1 MDSTMSASRPA
12 ASGTIG
18 RAATR
23 SSALDWGT
31 ALKMTALVAAAAVV
45 PSLGLRQEITGPL
58 VNALLLLSVGA
69 VGIPGA
75 MLVGALPSIIA
86 IGRGTHPLPLLPMV
100 PFIVLGNA
108 AFVGVFGMLRG
119 RGFAPAAVVASVA
132 KLAVLSLTATYV
144 VQLPGPL
151 ATMMGLPQLYT
162 ALAGAIIA
170 YAAERAGGAART
182 RIAALLGL

>member
-1 MDSTMSASRPA
+1 MSAEDIAYSAHSAEIAESGGSR
-12 ASGTIG
+12 
-18 RAATR
+18 
-23 SSALDWGT
+23 ALDWGF
-31 ALKMTALVAAAAVV
+31 ALKMTAFVAVAGIV

-58 VNALLLLSVGA
+58 VNAALLLAVGA
-69 VGIPGA
+69 VGVPSA
-75 MLVGALPSIIA
+75 MALGALPSIVA

-119 RGFAPAAVVASVA
+119 RGYALSAGVASIV

-151 ATMMGLPQLYT
+151 AAMMGLPQLAT
-162 ALAGAIIA
+162 ALAGALIA
-170 YAAERAGGAART
+170 YGAEKAGPIARARVL
-182 RIAALLGL
+182 ALLGW